1 MRNLDD
7 KKPEQRLPADLTRR
21 ATAIIEMPNGVLVTA
36 PRGGRYNLPG
46 GKANRGELRS
56 QALIREIREQTGLR
70 INSMLYLF
78 DHITPFNAH
87 KVYLCIAQ
95 GQPRPQG
102 EMERMALITSP
113 DSELELFVESR
124 AILRRYARL
133 RGEESAKGQALRA
146 ILKLARYI
154 AKVD

>member
-56 QALIREIREQTGLR
+56 QALIREIREQTDLR

-133 RGEESAKGQALRA
+133 RGEESAKGEALRA

>member
-1 MRNLDD
+1 
-7 KKPEQRLPADLTRR
+7 
-21 ATAIIEMPNGVLVTA
+21 
-36 PRGGRYNLPG
+36 
-46 GKANRGELRS
+46 
-56 QALIREIREQTGLR
+56 
-70 INSMLYLF
+70 MLYLF

-133 RGEESAKGQALRA
+133 RGEESAKGEALRA